1 VAQLLDADGRVISE
15 DNVYGYPFEGGKGK
29 PADCGCG
36 KEEEPQP
43 LRFKAMLND
52 VAAGA
57 CLRILKRGTV
67 KGQPASPERM
77 LRIEMAEPFQAG
89 FRVQFSGIGDRDE
102 AERWRDRY
110 LLAPR
115 AELPEPDE
123 NEIYLH
129 DLVGLNV
136 ERNGGEII
144 GQVVAYYEL
153 RHDVMV
159 EVQRAEDTVMI
170 PYRFVT
176 EVDLEQKRLVV
187 ELPDGLL

>member
-1 VAQLLDADGRVISE
+1 MPMDQDGGIVAVGRIHRAHGLHGV
-15 DNVYGYPFEGGKGK
+15 VVV
-29 PADCGCG
+29 
-36 KEEEPQP
+36 EP
-43 LRFKAMLND
+43 MT
-52 VAAGA
+52 AGA
-57 CLRILKRGTV
+57 ELVFTPGRELIAGTV

-159 EVQRAEDTVMI
+159 EVQRVEDTVMI

-187 ELPDGLL
+187 EPPDGLL